1 MAEKAI
7 VWTSRASEELNNILE
22 FSINRNK
29 STSYA
34 EQLLDL
40 IDKNLLLVQKF
51 PEIGRITEDQR
62 SRILVIK
69 EFLLIYEISGSKI
82 IILSFWDGKQN
93 PEQRYGA

>member
-7 VWTSRASEELNNILE
+7 VWTSRASEELNDILE
-22 FSINRNK
+22 FYINRNK

-69 EFLLIYEISGSKI
+69 EFLLIYEISDNKI
-82 IILSFWDGKQN
+82 VILSFWDGKQN
-93 PEQRYGA
+93 PEQRL